1 MNRFIN
7 IENNPK
13 MPPQQTQLVQFK
25 STLCPWKIKAL
36 CSVPIFSHCRTH
48 TRTQAPLISPGK
60 ISTVSAKNG
69 VEQMASEWLKPPTM
83 VPTTFPSFSLPLPRL
98 LTTSLSSPP
107 CACPATPIV
116 WMHHPRL
123 FNAIQACSSCQEAQA
138 HWKPH
143 GATQSQP
150 RGERGIQGEKER
162 WREVETWCFFFFL
175 PPLLNDMKS
184 YSHFSCAI
192 FSPSHIYMKLSSVS
206 AKRFFGSPLKC
217 KIPKQLKHVCT
228 SSHPLLPEL
237 FSLSSLCS
245 SPPSSVPHLTS
256 SHFSS
261 TRPASWS
268 ASHVNEIVSRSEG
281 MERNF

>member
-13 MPPQQTQLVQFK
+13 LPPQQTQLVQFK

-36 CSVPIFSHCRTH
+36 CSVPIYSHCRTH
-48 TRTQAPLISPGK
+48 SRTQAPLISPGK

-116 WMHHPRL
+116 WMHHPSL

-162 WREVETWCFFFFL
+162 WREVETWFFFFYRPSSTTWNLTPILAALFLAHRTFTWNYQAFL
-175 PPLLNDMKS
+175 PKD
-184 YSHFSCAI
+184 
-192 FSPSHIYMKLSSVS
+192 
-206 AKRFFGSPLKC
+206 FFGSPLKC

-228 SSHPLLPEL
+228 SSHLLLPEL

-245 SPPSSVPHLTS
+245 SPPLLHAPPYLVTLLQHQ
-256 SHFSS
+256 
-261 TRPASWS
+261 AW
-268 ASHVNEIVSRSEG
+268 
-281 MERNF
+281 